1 MQIAESLAMKGRITI
16 TRTNA
21 EGKVTLYLEKDN
33 LIVTTGKNFAAAAL
47 LAASPSPFTHI
58 AVGSGAV
65 APALADTALGSE
77 IARSAF
83 SSSSRAANVVNM
95 SVTMGPGVGTGALTE
110 AGIFNASTAGTLFSR
125 VTFPVVNKGA
135 ADTITVT
142 WQITVG

>member
-1 MQIAESLAMKGRITI
+1 MIEESLAMKGRITL

-21 EGKVTLYLEKDN
+21 AGKVTLYLEKDN
-33 LIVTTGKNFAAAAL
+33 LIVTVGKNFAAAAL
-47 LAASPSPFTHI
+47 LSASAAPFTHI
-58 AVGSGAV
+58 AVGSGAT

-83 SSSSRAANVVNM
+83 SSSSRAGNVVNM

-110 AGIFNASTAGTLFSR
+110 AGIFNASSSGTLFSR

-135 ADTITVT
+135 ADTITLT